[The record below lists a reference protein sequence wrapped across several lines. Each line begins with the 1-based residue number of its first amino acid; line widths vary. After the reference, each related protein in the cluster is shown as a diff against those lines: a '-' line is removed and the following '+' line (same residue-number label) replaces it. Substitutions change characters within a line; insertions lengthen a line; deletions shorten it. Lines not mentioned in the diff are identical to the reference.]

1 MNENENG
8 TQNNGGQQ
16 VPEAQGT
23 QVSQQPA
30 NAQTNPPTQT
40 VTEPPKPN
48 WFKRH
53 WKGVTAGAV
62 GVVTAVGSAFVAYKK
77 GKAAGIMSVPQPPA
91 EDYSLD
97 PNK

>member
-1 MNENENG
+1 MSEQNGNVTVEN
-8 TQNNGGQQ
+8 GQQ
-16 VPEAQGT
+16 VQQTVEQPA
-23 QVSQQPA
+23 VQQPVQQA
-30 NAQTNPPTQT
+30 AAPAQQQ
-40 VTEPPKPN
+40 VEPPKPN

-62 GVVTAVGSAFVAYKK
+62 GLVTAVGSAFVAYKK
-77 GKAAGIMSVPQPPA
+77 GKAAGIMSVPTPPQ